1 MLCYRD
7 DKKSPEEGACC
18 DGIRADNCVAKY
30 LYGDRCNVRL
40 CLLEQPV
47 QYTGESDISPPD
59 SLRVFS
65 ARSAK
70 EVLCYRDDKKSPEEG
85 ACL

>member
-1 MLCYRD
+1 M
-7 DKKSPEEGACC
+7 
-18 DGIRADNCVAKY
+18 
-30 LYGDRCNVRL
+30 
-40 CLLEQPV
+40 
-47 QYTGESDISPPD
+47 ESDISLPD

-85 ACL
+85 ACCDGIRADNCVAKYIYGDRCNV